1 MRVNTLG
8 LSAALA
14 LGFAL
19 SSLTGCASTPCTL
32 APLAPSWGDV
42 PSDWSA
48 TVRPNCLRNIQRVSR
63 WLGGGAA
70 LKPTENPARYFDPV
84 GAGSIGG
91 GTSPVD
97 VRVIV
102 HGWAPG
108 YLPAV
113 QAANRNIVW
122 WGSHASVDGTWA
134 SNWAW
139 TPTMVGNFPVSTTGL
154 FQQAQLQNPGA
165 IVLGFSWIDDS
176 ATSST
181 DISNLTEV
189 YQSEAHTNIAG
200 IRLANALDQVLAK
213 DFWKNPNNR
222 LHLIGHSHG
231 AKVATVAAQLLQ
243 QRHSNDLKKGS
254 DHLTT
259 LDSPESEATL
269 VANGANLI
277 GFYVKDLNVDS
288 DYLSPTPG
296 TIFVDNYVSYFGGAY
311 VSKESN
317 NPINDV
323 LNVMLYPW
331 TLSSS
336 PEFGHSYSAQWY
348 GGAAPSA
355 KISTGLSW
363 PPVPTHYVP
372 PALTPYF
379 NQAWFRSGEK
389 TQAQQWKLEFANAAG
404 AARAVFG
411 FGTAEATI
419 KDQGDA
425 TGNVSFDKD
434 NNRLTLSAS
443 GPKGSGPARFHGS
456 YANRLTSSNYGLGFN
471 LTWTDP
477 ANGDYLVV
485 TVSSSNVTSAQ
496 EVILV
501 LDGRSLAGAAT
512 PNLKSVPVSFN
523 SSVSSGPRNDV
534 QFYVYLIPAF
544 GNTMGT
550 VSLENFK
557 LISSTQV
564 NGVPEGPV
572 TPR

>member
-1 MRVNTLG
+1 L
-8 LSAALA
+8 LS
-14 LGFAL
+14 G
-19 SSLTGCASTPCTL
+19 
-32 APLAPSWGDV
+32 V
-42 PSDWSA
+42 PSDWGA
-48 TVRPNCLRNIQRVSR
+48 TVRPNCLSNIQRVSR
-63 WLGGGAA
+63 WDGKGAPLG
-70 LKPTENPARYFDPV
+70 PTENPARYFDPA

-122 WGSHASVDGTWA
+122 WGSNASVGGTWA

-139 TPTMVGNFPVSTTGL
+139 IPTAVGDFSVSTTGL
-154 FQQAQLQNPGA
+154 FQQAQLQNPGS

-176 ATSST
+176 ATTST
-181 DISNLTEV
+181 DYSHLTEV

-243 QRHSNDLKKGS
+243 QRHSADLKKGA
-254 DHLTT
+254 DQLTT

-288 DYLSPTPG
+288 DYLSPTLG
-296 TIFVDNYVSYFGGAY
+296 TIFVDNYVSYFGAAY

-336 PEFGHSYSAQWY
+336 PGFGHSYAAQWY
-348 GGAAPSA
+348 GSAAASA
-355 KISTGLSW
+355 GTTQLSVGLSW
-363 PPVPTHYVP
+363 PPLPTHYVP

-379 NQAWFRSGEK
+379 NQAWFRSGKK
-389 TQAQQWKLEFANAAG
+389 TQAQQWKLEFADAAG

-411 FGTAEATI
+411 FGTAATTI
-419 KDQGDA
+419 TDGGDA
-425 TGNVSFDKD
+425 TGNVSFAS
-434 NNRLTLSAS
+434 NRLTLSAS
-443 GPKGSGPARFHGS
+443 GSKGSGLARFHGAYYNPVS
-456 YANRLTSSNYGLGFN
+456 SSNYGLGFN
-471 LTWTDP
+471 LTWTNP
-477 ANGDYLVV
+477 ADGDYLVV
-485 TVSSSNVTSAQ
+485 TVNSSNSVTSPQ

-512 PNLKSVPVSFN
+512 PNLQSVPVAFN
-523 SSVSSGPRNDV
+523 ADVSSLINDV
-534 QFYVYLIPAF
+534 QFYVYLIPAV
-544 GNTMGT
+544 GNTKGT
-550 VSLENFK
+550 VKLENFQ
-557 LISSTQV
+557 LISSTKV
-564 NGVPEGPV
+564 NGVSEGPV